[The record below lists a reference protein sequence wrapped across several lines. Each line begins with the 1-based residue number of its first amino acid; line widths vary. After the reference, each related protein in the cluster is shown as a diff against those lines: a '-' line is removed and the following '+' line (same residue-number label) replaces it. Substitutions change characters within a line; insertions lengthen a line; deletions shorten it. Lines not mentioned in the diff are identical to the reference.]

1 MNTMTRPVN
10 QDLPKMMEHPNELY
24 EELLKFESF
33 SFGKFQDI
41 PYPDMRE
48 REQIKINWNQKSK

>member
-1 MNTMTRPVN
+1 MT
-10 QDLPKMMEHPNELY
+10 EHPNELY
-24 EELLKFESF
+24 EEILKFDSF
-33 SFGKFQDI
+33 SYGKFQDI

>member
-1 MNTMTRPVN
+1 MNTTTGTVN
-10 QDLPKMMEHPNELY
+10 QDLPKMTEHSNELY
-24 EELLKFESF
+24 EEILKFESF
-33 SFGKFQDI
+33 SYGKFQDI

>member
-1 MNTMTRPVN
+1 MNTMTRTVN
-10 QDLPKMMEHPNELY
+10 QDLPKMIEHSNELY

>member
-1 MNTMTRPVN
+1 MNTMTGTVN
-10 QDLPKMMEHPNELY
+10 QDLPKMIEHPNELY

>member
-1 MNTMTRPVN
+1 MNTTTGTVN
-10 QDLPKMMEHPNELY
+10 QDLPKMTEHPNELY
-24 EELLKFESF
+24 EEILKFESF

>member
-1 MNTMTRPVN
+1 MNTMTRTVN
-10 QDLPKMMEHPNELY
+10 QDLPKMIEHPNELY
-24 EELLKFESF
+24 EEILKFESF

-48 REQIKINWNQKSK
+48 REQIKIYWNQKSK